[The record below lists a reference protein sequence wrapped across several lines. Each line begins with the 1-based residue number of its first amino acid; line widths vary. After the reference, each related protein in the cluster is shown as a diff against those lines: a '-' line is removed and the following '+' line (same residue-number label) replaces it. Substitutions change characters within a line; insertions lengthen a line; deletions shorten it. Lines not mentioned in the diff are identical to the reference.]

1 MSKIKLNLENHKE
14 NLNNEKLIKV
24 KKVDLFK
31 INNEILRCEYCSF
44 IPIILFFNFYKL
56 MSKNE
61 LLYICNNQHFNK
73 NEIKILFNELL
84 KYNLF
89 YLECEICK
97 KNRLNYNINFYYNI
111 IENNKFRILCDFH
124 IDNLKKNINIFEIHY
139 KCLIHNE
146 NVRFYCE
153 YHKLNLCIQCF
164 MSHLD
169 CVKFIILLNKI
180 ENQKL
185 YFIINEQFINKM
197 KHINKNIIFIEEY
210 LKKFNENKDKN
221 NVKEKFIINEI
232 KDKLSYYK
240 DLFNIQAKIMQNLID
255 IFNYYYQLDQL
266 NYNIIR
272 NAQLFLFKISNFTI
286 INKLDVTEENF
297 DKIFLNYLDN
307 EDNYLIYI
315 INFKKCFNK
324 YIDNQNKN
332 KKVGYK
338 ISKNDNYIYYGNIN
352 NNKKE
357 GFGIL
362 YDIQFNRLYE
372 GEFKDNKING
382 NGIMYYSNGSYSK
395 DKFEN
400 NNQIENGEYCLK
412 YLI

>member
-1 MSKIKLNLENHKE
+1 
-14 NLNNEKLIKV
+14 
-24 KKVDLFK
+24 
-31 INNEILRCEYCSF
+31 
-44 IPIILFFNFYKL
+44 
-56 MSKNE
+56 
-61 LLYICNNQHFNK
+61 
-73 NEIKILFNELL
+73 
-84 KYNLF
+84 
-89 YLECEICK
+89 
-97 KNRLNYNINFYYNI
+97 
-111 IENNKFRILCDFH
+111 
-124 IDNLKKNINIFEIHY
+124 
-139 KCLIHNE
+139 
-146 NVRFYCE
+146 
-153 YHKLNLCIQCF
+153 

-286 INKLDVTEENF
+286 IDELVITGENF
-297 DKIFLNYLDN
+297 YKIFLEYLDN

-315 INFKKCFNK
+315 CNFIKSFNK
-324 YIDNQNKN
+324 IINESNNKEVDKKADYI
-332 KKVGYK
+332 
-338 ISKNDNYIYYGNIN
+338 ISKNYNYIYYGNIN

-357 GFGIL
+357 GIGIL
-362 YDIQFNRLYE
+362 YDIQFNRIYE
-372 GEFKDNKING
+372 GEFKDDKING
-382 NGIMYYSNGSYSK
+382 KGIMYYSNGSYSK
-395 DKFEN
+395 GFFEN
-400 NNQIENGEYCLK
+400 NNQIGNGECCLK
-412 YLI
+412 YLK

>member
-1 MSKIKLNLENHKE
+1 
-14 NLNNEKLIKV
+14 
-24 KKVDLFK
+24 
-31 INNEILRCEYCSF
+31 
-44 IPIILFFNFYKL
+44 
-56 MSKNE
+56 
-61 LLYICNNQHFNK
+61 
-73 NEIKILFNELL
+73 
-84 KYNLF
+84 
-89 YLECEICK
+89 
-97 KNRLNYNINFYYNI
+97 
-111 IENNKFRILCDFH
+111 
-124 IDNLKKNINIFEIHY
+124 
-139 KCLIHNE
+139 
-146 NVRFYCE
+146 
-153 YHKLNLCIQCF
+153 